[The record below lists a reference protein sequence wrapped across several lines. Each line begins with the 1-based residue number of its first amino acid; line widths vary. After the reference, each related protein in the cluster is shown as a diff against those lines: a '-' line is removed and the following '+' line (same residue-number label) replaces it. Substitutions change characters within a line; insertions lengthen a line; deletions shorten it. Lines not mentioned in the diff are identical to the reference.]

1 MAVAAGHRRD
11 APLVP
16 EVTIF
21 FDDVLLR
28 GNRAVKVHADS
39 YRGFTSPNFPP
50 LATAGVAI
58 DIDTTLVRPSGT
70 GPIQRP
76 GGLSEAVAALRLHP
90 GLNESAVRAVL
101 EQPGLRG
108 VVLEAYGAGNGPAD
122 AWFLDPIRS
131 AVDQGVTVVV
141 TTQCL
146 AGSVIGG
153 LYATGSALQE
163 TGTISG
169 GDMTFEAALTKLMV
183 LIDRNEPDDV
193 RRLMQEDLA
202 GELTAVS
209 R

>member
-1 MAVAAGHRRD
+1 
-11 APLVP
+11 
-16 EVTIF
+16 
-21 FDDVLLR
+21 
-28 GNRAVKVHADS
+28 
-39 YRGFTSPNFPP
+39 
-50 LATAGVAI
+50 
-58 DIDTTLVRPSGT
+58 
-70 GPIQRP
+70 
-76 GGLSEAVAALRLHP
+76 
-90 GLNESAVRAVL
+90 VRAVL

>member
-1 MAVAAGHRRD
+1 
-11 APLVP
+11 
-16 EVTIF
+16 
-21 FDDVLLR
+21 
-28 GNRAVKVHADS
+28 
-39 YRGFTSPNFPP
+39 
-50 LATAGVAI
+50 
-58 DIDTTLVRPSGT
+58 
-70 GPIQRP
+70 
-76 GGLSEAVAALRLHP
+76 LSEAVAALRLHP